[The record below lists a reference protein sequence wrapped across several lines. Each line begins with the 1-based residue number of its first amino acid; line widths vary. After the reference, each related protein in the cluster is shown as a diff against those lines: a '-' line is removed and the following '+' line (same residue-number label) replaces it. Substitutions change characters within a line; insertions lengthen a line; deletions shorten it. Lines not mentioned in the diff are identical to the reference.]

1 MASPVKQACDRYVNV
16 MSNYSNYIKNVA
28 NTMLKSDIIKATTIL
43 SHDDQNEHVGVA
55 VEVDA
60 AIVAEDGFDL
70 ARALFSFP

>member
-1 MASPVKQACDRYVNV
+1 
-16 MSNYSNYIKNVA
+16 
-28 NTMLKSDIIKATTIL
+28 MLKSDIIKATTIL